1 MTACQAGG
9 IFSSNEAIFYPARAS
24 FAVRLAAAGE
34 RLRLQRRFH
43 GFYATAKY
51 VKNTANRCL
60 YYHKINS
67 L

>member
-1 MTACQAGG
+1 MRACQAGG
-9 IFSSNEAIFYPARAS
+9 IFSSNEAIFYPASATFAS
-24 FAVRLAAAGE
+24 RLVATGD
-34 RLRLQRRFH
+34 RLRLHRQLH